1 MSKISPNPPTKM
13 VSIALMRMPHKQFS
27 DITSELMREKID
39 MISHPRHH
47 VYTRTKK
54 KKKSGRMRLR
64 ERRERIE

>member
-1 MSKISPNPPTKM
+1 M
-13 VSIALMRMPHKQFS
+13 VSITLMKLSHKQF
-27 DITSELMREKID
+27 DGMARELMRKNID
-39 MISHPRHH
+39 MIFHTRHH